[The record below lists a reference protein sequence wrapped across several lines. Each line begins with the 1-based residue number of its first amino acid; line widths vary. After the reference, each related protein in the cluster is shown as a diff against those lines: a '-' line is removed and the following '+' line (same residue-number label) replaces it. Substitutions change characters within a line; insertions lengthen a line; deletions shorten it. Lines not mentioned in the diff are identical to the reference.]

1 DGALWRLTPEA
12 WSEVMDTN
20 VSGAFNCIH
29 AVAPHMRAQRFGKIV
44 NVASHQAFRPGFG
57 IANYA
62 ASKAALI
69 GLTKAAAV
77 DLGSA
82 GINVNAVA
90 PGFVKTELLTPLP
103 REVLERAEHEAGLAG
118 QRVALTP
125 LALVAAEE
133 TLQWD
138 SLIGNRRTTLDKSDS
153 IIVTLLGARAS
164 EVTWVGPAELR
175 HIARRAPGIAADP
188 DQMGTPFLR
197 ASNIIE
203 VPDPLRY
210 ELRTLMG
217 LVGGRYV
224 LVPAGL
230 VFRVAGPGAT
240 PPGPSGHPAL
250 ATAEL
255 SVVLIDS
262 R

>member
-1 DGALWRLTPEA
+1 MAWCVGVLAAIGCGGKKSTKEPTP
-12 WSEVMDTN
+12 
-20 VSGAFNCIH
+20 
-29 AVAPHMRAQRFGKIV
+29 APTA
-44 NVASHQAFRPGFG
+44 
-57 IANYA
+57 
-62 ASKAALI
+62 
-69 GLTKAAAV
+69 
-77 DLGSA
+77 
-82 GINVNAVA
+82 
-90 PGFVKTELLTPLP
+90 PLP
-103 REVLERAEHEAGLAG
+103 TAGLAG
-118 QRVALTP
+118 QRVAVTP

-133 TLQWD
+133 ALRWD

-153 IIVTLLGARAS
+153 IIATLLGARAP

-175 HIARRAPGIAADP
+175 HVARRAPGIAPDP

-197 ASNIIE
+197 ASNIVV

-210 ELRTLMG
+210 QLRTLMG

-230 VFRVAGPGAT
+230 VFRKPAV
-240 PPGPSGHPAL
+240 GPSGRPAL

-262 R
+262 RVGQ

>member
-1 DGALWRLTPEA
+1 MTRLSTKLLQ
-12 WSEVMDTN
+12 TN
-20 VSGAFNCIH
+20 YFLLLLASLSCG
-29 AVAPHMRAQRFGKIV
+29 GKKSDQPP
-44 NVASHQAFRPGFG
+44 A
-57 IANYA
+57 
-62 ASKAALI
+62 
-69 GLTKAAAV
+69 
-77 DLGSA
+77 
-82 GINVNAVA
+82 
-90 PGFVKTELLTPLP
+90 PLP
-103 REVLERAEHEAGLAG
+103 TAPLPTAGLAG

-133 TLQWD
+133 ALRWD
-138 SLIGNRRTTLDKSDS
+138 SLIGDRRTTLDKSDS
-153 IIVTLLGARAS
+153 IITTLLGARAS

-197 ASNIIE
+197 ATNIID

-210 ELRTLMG
+210 QLRTLMG

-230 VFRVAGPGAT
+230 VFRRTVGQSDGRT
-240 PPGPSGHPAL
+240 

-262 R
+262 RVGKVGWRTIARGDGENPWIALTRAVKSLTPGLP

>member
-1 DGALWRLTPEA
+1 MTRRSTKLL
-12 WSEVMDTN
+12 
-20 VSGAFNCIH
+20 
-29 AVAPHMRAQRFGKIV
+29 Q
-44 NVASHQAFRPGFG
+44 
-57 IANYA
+57 ANYFLILL
-62 ASKAALI
+62 ASLSCGGKKSEQQP
-69 GLTKAAAV
+69 TP
-77 DLGSA
+77 
-82 GINVNAVA
+82 A
-90 PGFVKTELLTPLP
+90 PTAPLP
-103 REVLERAEHEAGLAG
+103 TAGLAG

-133 TLQWD
+133 ALHWD

-197 ASNIIE
+197 ATNIID

-210 ELRTLMG
+210 QLRTLMG

-230 VFRVAGPGAT
+230 VFRKPAV
-240 PPGPSGHPAL
+240 GPSGHPA
-250 ATAEL
+250 AASAEL

-262 R
+262 RVGKVGWRTIARGEGDDPWIALTRAVKSLTPGLP